1 LAKTINILVQDSVGN
16 GVFGAKGY
24 IGTKSGAR
32 LYDANKGGISSPDG
46 EMTLSV
52 GNLLTPQYIW
62 VKEPTKNFEAKQL
75 YRSSKKTPY
84 KFEIPKATQ
93 EIVETI
99 VRAKR
104 PTPPQKRNKTTQYL
118 IIGGVLLLGVVIIL
132 ISRKKNKK

>member
-1 LAKTINILVQDSVGN
+1 MAKTINILVQDSVGN

-32 LYDANKGGISSPDG
+32 LYDSNKGGISSPDG

-62 VKEPTKNFEAKQL
+62 VKEPTKKFEAKQL

-99 VRAKR
+99 VVGKR
-104 PTPPQKRNKTTQYL
+104 PPAKAKKSNIGQYL
-118 IIGGVLLLGVVIIL
+118 IIAGAIIL
-132 ISRKKNKK
+132 GGFLIFISRKNKK

>member
-1 LAKTINILVQDSVGN
+1 MAKIINILVQDDVGN

-62 VKEPTKNFEAKQL
+62 IKEPTKNFEAKQL

-99 VRAKR
+99 VVGKR
-104 PTPPQKRNKTTQYL
+104 PPAKAKKSNIGQYL
-118 IIGGVLLLGVVIIL
+118 IIAGAIIL
-132 ISRKKNKK
+132 GGFLIFISRKNKK